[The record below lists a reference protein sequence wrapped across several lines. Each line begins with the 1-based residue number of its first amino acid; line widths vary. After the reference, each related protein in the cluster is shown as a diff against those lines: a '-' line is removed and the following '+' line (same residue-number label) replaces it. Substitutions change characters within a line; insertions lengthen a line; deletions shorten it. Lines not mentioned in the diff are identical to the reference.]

1 MSAQSEAGTILNFHR
16 SLVAAP
22 IALALALTLPYGES
36 ARADW
41 VSSAKSQARLVDG
54 GVIDGA
60 RTAGAQIRLDGAAVT
75 YWRDPGEAG
84 APPVFDFAGSENV
97 AEAKILYPQPAR
109 IDEDG
114 VQAFGYQHEVIFP
127 IRVTPRDAA
136 KPVVLAL
143 KLDYAVCEKI
153 CLPVHAQ
160 MRLELPPSVPAGA
173 EGAQLVTDALKQTPK
188 PLDAAQAKRIAA
200 VAPAASADGKAQWLL
215 KILQSG
221 AENIFVEAP
230 EGFYVE
236 ARPAGEK
243 GAFLLTLAEHP
254 AGRPAPGAPVRVTV
268 TGAAPAQFDLALPPR
283 RP

>member
-1 MSAQSEAGTILNFHR
+1 MSAQREAGTILNFHH
-16 SLVAAP
+16 SFAAALV
-22 IALALALTLPYGES
+22 ALTLLCGGS

-60 RTAGAQIRLDGAAVT
+60 RYAGAQIRLAGAAVT

-97 AEAKILYPQPAR
+97 AEAKALYPQPAR
-109 IDEDG
+109 IDEAG
-114 VQAFGYQHEVIFP
+114 VQAFGYQREVLFP
-127 IRVTPRDAA
+127 IRVTPRDKD
-136 KPVVLAL
+136 KPAVLAL
-143 KLDYAVCEKI
+143 KLDYAVCEAI

-160 MRLELPPSVPAGA
+160 MRLDLPPPAAGA
-173 EGAQLVTDALKQTPK
+173 EGARLVADALKQVPK
-188 PLDAAQAKRIAA
+188 PLDATQAKNFAA
-200 VAPAASADGKAQWLL
+200 IAPAASAGGKAQWLL
-215 KILQSG
+215 KILQAG

-236 ARPAGEK
+236 TRPAAEK
-243 GAFLLTLAEHP
+243 GTFLLTLAEHP
-254 AGRPAPGAPVRVTV
+254 ADRPMPGAPLRVTV
-268 TGAAPAQFDLALPPR
+268 TGAAPAQFELTLPPA